1 MDIHC
6 GGQSLVNIERAHGTS
21 GTTGTAR
28 ITINAMLC
36 GLISIRSSALTAAAA
51 AAAIAAACT
60 DTGTG
65 TTAAVATGAA

>member
-6 GGQSLVNIERAHGTS
+6 GGQSLVNIERAHDAS

-36 GLISIRSSALTAAAA
+36 GLISIRSSALTATAASS
-51 AAAIAAACT
+51 AIAAACA
-60 DTGTG
+60 DARTG